1 MCSCWC
7 RWSWSCIGRSWND
20 VKSKQ
25 VILQKGKPGHSATRQ
40 SLVSV
45 GSPGHDPPFLSQARA
60 LILVPLP
67 QVVEHLAHSP
77 HSCHLL
83 VLTGHL
89 SKRQS
94 LVSVGSPGH
103 EPSFLLQGRALIL
116 APLPQVAEH

>member
-1 MCSCWC
+1 MC
-7 RWSWSCIGRSWND
+7 RWSWGKNWRSWNN

-25 VILQKGKPGHSATRQ
+25 VLLYKGKPGHSATRQ

-45 GSPGHDPPFLSQARA
+45 GSPGHDPSSLLQARA

-83 VLTGHL
+83 VVMGHL

-103 EPSFLLQGRALIL
+103 DPSFLLQGRALIL